1 MMEQICDLETGEPQE
16 IPIKFC
22 VMFYNIEI
30 WYRGRGEKQ
39 VFLQSFE
46 ISKCMFVGLLMV
58 EGLFILL
65 L

>member
-39 VFLQSFE
+39 VLLQSFN
-46 ISKCMFVGLLMV
+46 IPKCMFVGLLMV

>member
-39 VFLQSFE
+39 VFLQSFK

-58 EGLFILL
+58 KGLFILL